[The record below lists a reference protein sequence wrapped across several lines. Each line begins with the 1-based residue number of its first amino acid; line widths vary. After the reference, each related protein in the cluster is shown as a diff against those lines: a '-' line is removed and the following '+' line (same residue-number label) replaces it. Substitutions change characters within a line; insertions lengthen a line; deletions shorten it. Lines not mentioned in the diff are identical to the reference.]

1 MPDKRIEVITYSGYR
16 GEESPRA
23 FMLNGEKI
31 EIARILDMWVEEG
44 VEDRTKKRFF
54 KVKGSDGY
62 THKIYYNEKIMIWF
76 YQ

>member
-16 GEESPRA
+16 AEESPRA

-31 EIARILDMWVEEG
+31 EVVRILDMWIEEG
-44 VEDRTKKRFF
+44 DEDRTRKRFF

-62 THKIYYNEKIMIWF
+62 THKIYYNEKIMTWF